1 MRLTVER
8 YFALIER
15 CDAEVE
21 VAWMQLAVL
30 AAGREHERAAEIAA
44 WAAGVIADHPC
55 TRYGQALVRLPD
67 DPAAAAAVEQ
77 ASAEHE
83 AAGWV
88 MHAAVQRAAAA
99 IVAERAGAG
108 EATVSLL
115 RTNLDRFRALGSD
128 AMCRRI
134 EAQLRG
140 LGARAP
146 SGRGEAGAGG
156 LSAREL
162 EVLGL
167 VAEGLTNKQIAEALV
182 LSPNT
187 VIRHVANIFAKLG
200 VNSRAAAVAI
210 ASERGLMAKD
220 GKTLS

>member
-1 MRLTVER
+1 
-8 YFALIER
+8 
-15 CDAEVE
+15 
-21 VAWMQLAVL
+21 
-30 AAGREHERAAEIAA
+30 
-44 WAAGVIADHPC
+44 VIADHPC
-55 TRYGQALVRLPD
+55 TRYGQAMVRLSG
-67 DPAAAAAVEQ
+67 DPEAAAAIER

-88 MHAAVQRAAAA
+88 LNACVQRAAAST
-99 IVAERAGAG
+99 VAAGAG
-108 EATVSLL
+108 ARQAAVELL
-115 RTNLDRFRALGSD
+115 RANLERFRALGSD

-134 EAQLRG
+134 EAQLRA

-146 SGRGEAGAGG
+146 SGRGQAGAGG

-200 VNSRAAAVAI
+200 VNSRAAAVAR
-210 ASERGLMAKD
+210 AAERGLVAEGD
-220 GKTLS
+220 ATPR